1 MAYWNLLS
9 KYGDFRK
16 TFRPSLATFAH
27 FLHKNSFHESYTRL
41 LFLSPSDK
49 THKKIDD

>member
-27 FLHKNSFHESYTRL
+27 FFHKNSFHESFEIIIFVTEWPKL
-41 LFLSPSDK
+41 QK
-49 THKKIDD
+49 MDD